1 MKLRQGKKQCEA
13 QVGMILAL
21 VILGGGMGEAAG
33 VKAAPESSTSADGA
47 LSYLQGRWTAVHGQV
62 RLLRGQLVEA
72 VTWGHHLQQR
82 LADYKHGAEVEQR
95 DMRGFLARQAN
106 KSAAELATERAR
118 VQLVGQRLEAAVQA
132 IRARDESLELMH
144 QELVESNK
152 DKAQERKDS
161 EEKTQRLESE
171 LAGQRKQVS
180 VVEDT
185 IRQLQKEKDAED
197 EELTAAKL
205 QARKAQDEEATI
217 KQAQAREQQLKAMV
231 IHEHNSGVAHESAL
245 QAELLA
251 QAHRLEEEQRRE
263 QELKHQLVHLSQV
276 SRSALANS
284 TFYLNQAMRRQ
295 KLLYTEEEGLA
306 TALKSNE
313 TENARLQ
320 AEVAKLKRTAAEE
333 GRARAEAEETAR
345 QAQQALVS
353 AQAVAK
359 QLSGAVPQLL
369 EQAKLAHEARDAEK
383 AMRAQTQAAAR
394 QQIEKLEQQ
403 YTAAVTEQI
412 SVLPPTQ
419 PPPPGPSV
427 NETSLPELM
436 LDGELASDA
445 VEDAATQEAPMAG
458 EAGQDEAPA
467 PDAAAHRQ
475 AAKVNL
481 AEDATGLGQFLQQGG
496 PGSANDM

>member
-1 MKLRQGKKQCEA
+1 
-13 QVGMILAL
+13 MILAL

-72 VTWGHHLQQR
+72 VTWGHH
-82 LADYKHGAEVEQR
+82 
-95 DMRGFLARQAN
+95 
-106 KSAAELATERAR
+106 
-118 VQLVGQRLEAAVQA
+118 VQQRLEAAVQA

-251 QAHRLEEEQRRE
+251 QAHRLEEEQR
-263 QELKHQLVHLSQV
+263 
-276 SRSALANS
+276 
-284 TFYLNQAMRRQ
+284 
-295 KLLYTEEEGLA
+295 
-306 TALKSNE
+306 
-313 TENARLQ
+313 
-320 AEVAKLKRTAAEE
+320 
-333 GRARAEAEETAR
+333 
-345 QAQQALVS
+345 
-353 AQAVAK
+353 
-359 QLSGAVPQLL
+359 
-369 EQAKLAHEARDAEK
+369 
-383 AMRAQTQAAAR
+383 
-394 QQIEKLEQQ
+394 
-403 YTAAVTEQI
+403 
-412 SVLPPTQ
+412 
-419 PPPPGPSV
+419 
-427 NETSLPELM
+427 
-436 LDGELASDA
+436 
-445 VEDAATQEAPMAG
+445 
-458 EAGQDEAPA
+458 
-467 PDAAAHRQ
+467 
-475 AAKVNL
+475 
-481 AEDATGLGQFLQQGG
+481 
-496 PGSANDM
+496 